1 MRVKEAMTRDVR
13 LCTPGSSIR
22 ECAKMMA
29 EIDAGVLPVGENDR
43 LIGMITDRD
52 IAIRA
57 VAAGKGPDTPVRDV
71 MSKEVKYCF
80 EDDEL
85 DHVAKNMGS
94 IRVRRLPVVNRDKR
108 LVGILSV
115 GDLALKE
122 TSTAAKAVSGVSKHG
137 GPHSQSARP

>member
-1 MRVKEAMTRDVR
+1 MQVSEAMCSQVKIA
-13 LCTPGSSIR
+13 TPGQSIR
-22 ECAKMMA
+22 DAARLMA
-29 EIDAGVLPVGENDR
+29 QIDAGVLPVGENDR

-71 MSKEVKYCF
+71 KSKEVKYCF
-80 EDDEL
+80 EDEEL
-85 DHVAKNMGS
+85 DHVAKNMGN

-108 LVGILSV
+108 LVGIVSV

-122 TSTAAKAVSGVSKHG
+122 TGTAAKAVSGVSKHG
-137 GPHSQSARP
+137 GPHSQSA